1 MVSWRMRK
9 ILIVVLGF
17 LCAASDSV
25 LGADDKPSD
34 IAFTS
39 NYDQSVQRYLIKLP
53 AGGVPKPARLVIA
66 LHGHGS
72 DRQQF
77 MNPSSSHEEIRA
89 TLDFVQSNTC
99 IYVSPDYRAPT
110 SWMGPAAEADL
121 IQIIGDLKKQ
131 YQVSKV
137 ILCGGSMGGTS
148 ALAFAAM
155 HPDLIDGV
163 VSMNGTANLVE
174 YENFQDAI
182 QASYGGTKKQV
193 FQEYKKRSAEYWPE
207 RLTMPVAITL
217 GGKDTIVPPDSAL
230 RLGKTLQKLQ
240 PSVKLTYREEM
251 EHSTKY
257 QDVTD
262 AFTFVFAAVGP

>member
-1 MVSWRMRK
+1 MLKIMV
-9 ILIVVLGF
+9 VALGL
-17 LCAASDSV
+17 LCAACGCL
-25 LGADDKPSD
+25 LGADGKPSD
-34 IAFTS
+34 ISFTS
-39 NYDQSVQRYLIKLP
+39 NYDQSVQHYLIKLP
-53 AGGVPKPARLVIA
+53 ADGVPKPARLVIA

-77 MNPSSSHEEIRA
+77 MNPASSYEEVRA
-89 TLDFVQSNTC
+89 ALDMVQSNRC

-207 RLTMPVAITL
+207 RLTMPIAITL
-217 GGKDTIVPPDSAL
+217 GGKDQVVPPDSAL

-240 PSVKLTYREEM
+240 PSVKLVCREDM
-251 EHSTKY
+251 AHNTRY
-257 QDVTD
+257 QDAVD
-262 AFTFVFAAVGP
+262 AFAFVFAAVGP